1 MFVKLGDDLI
11 HWPTALRVSGDPG
24 FTGSLSVH
32 TEYGTDYQPSTIKF
46 AGEDKACLR
55 ELETE
60 SGSSSPARD

>member
-1 MFVKLGDDLI
+1 MN
-11 HWPTALRVSGDPG
+11 PARLRENMSVVGIK
-24 FTGSLSVH
+24 GSLHSVAY

-55 ELETE
+55 QFETE